1 MGEEMILFEM
11 ACSLYLYLQYGR
23 QLCLADTLTGVASGE
38 ALFLHWMFL
47 SWTAAVKL

>member
-1 MGEEMILFEM
+1 MREEMILFSI

-38 ALFLHWMFL
+38 ALLLHWVFL
-47 SWTAAVKL
+47 S